1 MDVSFQ
7 TLELNAFR
15 GDLRPVFLEWELATA
30 ILLAILVFIVV
41 SAISYSR
48 SQAAG
53 GSDSLER
60 PNRFQ
65 RKSAKALSDDVAL
78 LDRRGRILGAG
89 GAFLARSRLPLE
101 QVIGQ
106 PIWTLD
112 GAGFDRSFWYTA
124 LNSACENG
132 YWQMDRLAIGEPG
145 LRARQDRPLSST
157 YLGADAGAVARLSL
171 DTRIPRGM
179 ADRLLS
185 RETAQ
190 DVAPDA
196 AEFVLRVRSLQ
207 RSDAAYPG
215 SPGST
220 DRLTGICNR
229 RAMKAHLET
238 ALMEAESQ
246 GQDVAVVLVDLDR
259 FGDINSV
266 FGDMVGDKVLAACAQ
281 VMMQM
286 AVAPMK
292 VARTGGDEFA
302 LMMPNTTREE
312 AARFGELILDALGQE
327 QTVSQKQIRLSASA
341 GVAVFPEDADT
352 YRRLIQSASLA
363 LAAAKDGGRGQLTCF
378 SSDGH
383 KRRNA
388 ESLTLELELRQG
400 LRRGELT
407 LHYQPLV
414 RLGDGQFIG
423 AEALLRWHHP
433 KRGLVMPADF
443 VPMAL
448 DVGLRSVIDR
458 FVLEQTCQQ
467 IARWQDA
474 GFPMLPVSINLSL
487 TTLLEDGFVTELRH
501 CLKSWQVPKSAL
513 HIEVIETV
521 HFPRLADAHWDLED
535 LQDLGV
541 ELALDDFGTGYS
553 SLAMLKDLPVSRI
566 KIDRRFVRNITEDAQ
581 DDRIVSALIKL
592 GRDLGLSI
600 VAEGIETEAQRKRL
614 QALGCTHGQGYLF
627 GRPVAAEEF
636 AEICL
641 LEGPSPHALFS
652 QRPMTA

>member
-1 MDVSFQ
+1 MDVSLQ
-7 TLELNAFR
+7 TLEQIAFR
-15 GDLRPVFLEWELATA
+15 SDLRPVFLEWQLATA
-30 ILLAILVFIVV
+30 TLLALLALIFLG
-41 SAISYSR
+41 ALSYSR
-48 SQAAG
+48 VQTVG
-53 GSDSLER
+53 GLEMAVR
-60 PNRFQ
+60 SNRFR
-65 RKSAKALSDDVAL
+65 RKSGIALSDDVAL
-78 LDRRGRILGAG
+78 LDREGRILGAG

-101 QVIGQ
+101 KVIGQ

-112 GAGFDRSFWYTA
+112 GTGFDRTFWDTA
-124 LNSACENG
+124 LKAACENG
-132 YWQMDRLAIGEPG
+132 YWQMDRLAIGETG
-145 LRARQDRPLSST
+145 SMAGSDRHLSGT
-157 YLGADAGAVARLSL
+157 YFGTRDGAVARLSL

-179 ADRLLS
+179 ADRLV
-185 RETAQ
+185 TQKATQ
-190 DVAPDA
+190 KVAPDA
-196 AEFVLRVRSLQ
+196 VEFVLRVRSLQ
-207 RSDAAYPG
+207 RPDAAYPG
-215 SPGST
+215 SPGSM

-229 RAMKAHLET
+229 RAMKAHIET
-238 ALMEAESQ
+238 ALMEAETH
-246 GQDVAVVLVDLDR
+246 GQDLAVVLVDLDR

-302 LMMPNTTREE
+302 LMMPNTSREK

-327 QTVSQKQIRLSASA
+327 QTVGQAQIRLSASA

-378 SSDGH
+378 STDGH

-388 ESLTLELELRQG
+388 ESLALELELRQG

-414 RLGDGQFIG
+414 RIGDGQCIG

-433 KRGLVMPADF
+433 KHGLVMPADF

-467 IARWQDA
+467 IVRWQDA
-474 GFPMLPVSINLSL
+474 GLPMLPVSINLSL
-487 TTLLEDGFVTELRH
+487 TTLLEKGFVTELRD
-501 CLKSWQVPKSAL
+501 CLQLWQVPKSAL

-521 HFPRLADAHWDLED
+521 HFPRLADAHWDLQD
-535 LQDLGV
+535 LRDLGV

-600 VAEGIETEAQRKRL
+600 VAEGIETEAQRKCL

-627 GRPVAAEEF
+627 GRPVAPEEF
-636 AEICL
+636 AETCL
-641 LEGPSPHALFS
+641 LSEPSPRALVS
-652 QRPMTA
+652 QGPMTA